1 MNTAAK
7 IHSKLTDKELIGRFV
22 EYLSKNGRP
31 GITVTD
37 WPDKRNRQSS
47 DIDAIA
53 GSLAIE
59 HSSVDTIPNQR
70 RDSARFLRVV
80 EALEDEFNS
89 KLPFRLSVTFPYEA
103 IQSGQNWSEITS
115 AVRDWLLNEAPKLE
129 MGSHIVRSAIG
140 IPFEF
145 RVMKK
150 NSNRNGLLFGR
161 MAPKDQS
168 FPSRLKKQLDQ
179 KIDKLSLYKAKNK
192 NTVLL
197 VESDDVA
204 LMNDGFMWEGLR
216 LAYPNGMPKGLDEI
230 WFADTSIP
238 EEIIFTNMTK
248 AVDR

>member
-1 MNTAAK
+1 MDMAVK
-7 IHSKLTDKELIGRFV
+7 FQSKLTDEELISSFV

-70 RDSARFLRVV
+70 RDSAWFARVV
-80 EALEDEFNS
+80 AALEDEFNS

-103 IQSGQNWSEITS
+103 IQTGQDWSEITS
-115 AVRDWLLNEAPKLE
+115 ALRDWLLNEAPKLE
-129 MGSHIVRSAIG
+129 MGSHIVLGAIG

-150 NSNRNGLLFGR
+150 NSNRNGLLFSR
-161 MAPKDQS
+161 MAPNDQT
-168 FPSRLKKQLDQ
+168 FPNRLKKQLDQ
-179 KIDKLSLYKAKNK
+179 KIDKLSLYKDK
-192 NTVLL
+192 TTILL

-204 LMNDGFMWEGLR
+204 LMNDGIMWEGLR
-216 LAYPNGMPKGLDEI
+216 SAYPNGMPNGLDEI